1 MNRNLTIREGIL
13 LLLALFGLIIGG
25 ATFFTVRYVRNSFVE
40 DEYHDA
46 LNDLAILGRQIEKDM
61 SDNEKGEIGD
71 PFRFLQTA
79 AAVQAKDENF
89 SYLVRDSE
97 GIVLAPAFAAGKP
110 LPMTRVRPL
119 TPDGGAFVADV
130 WGCECFVVLYPFPN
144 RPLELV
150 AVYDNRYVFQ
160 NIYDTLRLFIIL
172 IVVIY
177 LILVLLSWLWI
188 IPALERTL
196 ESKQRV
202 ESELNA
208 ACKLQQKA
216 VTKVFPADPRFDMF
230 AVLQPAREVG
240 GDIYRCGEKGG
251 KLFFT
256 IGDVSDKG
264 TPAALLMFTISSYI
278 HSRARSG
285 LSSCE
290 MMKELNNLICD
301 NPEYEMFCTLFGG
314 TINLETREMEYC
326 NAGHT
331 KAIVDGAFLDQDPQ
345 LIAGIVRDYPYHTQT
360 CQLHPGSRL
369 LLYTDGVTEA
379 RNEARAFYG
388 EQRLL
393 AWMRQRPAE
402 EPASVTCEA
411 LLDELASFRGTADQN
426 DDIAIMCIKI

>member
-46 LNDLAILGRQIEKDM
+46 LNDLAILGHQIEKNL
-61 SDNEKGEIGD
+61 SDNDKGEIGD

-79 AAVQAKDENF
+79 AAVQAKEENF

-110 LPMTRVRPL
+110 LSMTRVRPL

-130 WGCECFVVLYPFPN
+130 WGYECFVVLCPVPN

-150 AVYDNRYVFQ
+150 AVYDNKYVFE

-208 ACKLQQKA
+208 ARDLQLKA
-216 VTKVFPADPRFDMF
+216 VTKAFPADPRYDMF

-240 GDIYRCGEKGG
+240 GDIYRCGARGG
-251 KLFFT
+251 KLYFT

-264 TPAALLMFTISSYI
+264 TTAALLMFTISSYI

-285 LSSCE
+285 ISSCE
-290 MMKELNNLICD
+290 LMKELNDLICD

-314 TINLETREMEYC
+314 AIDLETLEMEYC

-331 KAIVDGAFLDQDPQ
+331 RTIVDGAFLDQDPQ
-345 LIAGIVRDYPYHTQT
+345 LIAGIVRDYPYHTQSL
-360 CQLHPGSRL
+360 QLHHGSRL

-379 RNEARAFYG
+379 RDENRAFFG

-393 AWMRQRPAE
+393 DWMRQRPADE
-402 EPASVTCEA
+402 SCADTCRA
-411 LLDELASFRGTADQN
+411 LLDTLAVFRGKAKQN
-426 DDIAIMCIKI
+426 DDIAIICIKI